1 MMFDEA
7 TRGGIKPTSDVA
19 KMQDAGNC
27 EQYHQIRQ
35 YFLL

>member
-19 KMQDAGNC
+19 WMQD